1 MVPVK
6 SPLFFLGCI
15 FACWQHWNRTAI
27 SVISD
32 TIRQSFY
39 AVPLQKY
46 DANTA
51 LEFLSGLLVVEYFWA
66 GWGEWPGPSTP
77 EQGSSRTLSVKLWAL
92 HMAASSEML
101 LLDYKSRAGCFQH
114 GASRHALLS
123 RAHLLKAIVF
133 LFPTLLKCVLP
144 VCICSLSS
152 LLK

>member
-1 MVPVK
+1 MVLVK
-6 SPLFFLGCI
+6 SSGFFLRFVYLGS
-15 FACWQHWNRTAI
+15 NETAQP
-27 SVISD
+27 SHSD
-32 TIRQSFY
+32 TIRESFY

-46 DANTA
+46 DANAA
-51 LEFLSGLLVVEYFWA
+51 LELLSGLLVVEYFWA
-66 GWGEWPGPSTP
+66 GWGEWHGPSTS
-77 EQGSSRTLSVKLWAL
+77 EQGSSRTLSEKLWAL

-123 RAHLLKAIVF
+123 RAHLLNAIVF

-152 LLK
+152 QLK